1 LAQVVTSSIQ
11 ERVTM
16 LSSTKKFVFGTRATL
31 ASAVVLG
38 TLVLSLGISVPSS
51 SASSSKFCTT
61 LLSFESKYASKDAV
75 PPTTF
80 SKYKTWAKT
89 LEPFY
94 ATLASEAPNAASKT
108 VLGDVA
114 NILKYEGTT
123 SSWTKLEA
131 YESAN
136 RAKFLAGTKAL
147 TKAIV
152 ACY

>member
-1 LAQVVTSSIQ
+1 MFSP
-11 ERVTM
+11 
-16 LSSTKKFVFGTRATL
+16 TKRFVFGARAIL

-51 SASSSKFCTT
+51 SAGSSKFCTT
-61 LLSFESKYASKDAV
+61 LTTFESQFAAKDAV

-108 VLGDVA
+108 VLSDVA
-114 NILKYEGTT
+114 TILKYEGKET
-123 SSWTKLEA
+123 SWTKLEA
-131 YESAN
+131 YEAAN
-136 RAKFLAGTKAL
+136 HAKFEAGTKAL
-147 TKAIV
+147 AKAIES
-152 ACY
+152 CF

>member
-1 LAQVVTSSIQ
+1 MFSP
-11 ERVTM
+11 
-16 LSSTKKFVFGTRATL
+16 TKRFAFGARATL

-75 PPTTF
+75 PPTSF

-89 LEPFY
+89 LQPFY
-94 ATLASEAPNAASKT
+94 ATLAAEAPNAASKT
-108 VLGDVA
+108 VLSDVA
-114 NILKYEGTT
+114 TILKYESKE

-136 RAKFLAGTKAL
+136 RAKFEAGTKAL
-147 TKAIV
+147 AKAIES
-152 ACY
+152 CY

>member
-1 LAQVVTSSIQ
+1 MFSP
-11 ERVTM
+11 
-16 LSSTKKFVFGTRATL
+16 TKRFVFGARATL
-31 ASAVVLG
+31 ASAVMLG

-51 SASSSKFCTT
+51 SAGSSKFCAT
-61 LLSFESKYASKDAV
+61 LLTYETKYASKAT
-75 PPTTF
+75 PPTSF

-114 NILKYEGTT
+114 TILKYESEQ

-131 YESAN
+131 YETAN
-136 RAKFLAGTKAL
+136 HAKFEAGTKAL
-147 TKAIV
+147 AKAIES
-152 ACY
+152 CY

>member
-1 LAQVVTSSIQ
+1 
-11 ERVTM
+11 M
-16 LSSTKKFVFGTRATL
+16 LSSTRKFVFGVRATL

-38 TLVLSLGISVPSS
+38 TLILSLGVAVPSS
-51 SASSSKFCTT
+51 SASSKFCTT
-61 LLSFESKYASKDAV
+61 LLTFESKYASKDAV

-114 NILKYEGTT
+114 TILKYEAST

-136 RAKFLAGTKAL
+136 RAKFEAGTKAL
-147 TKAIV
+147 AKAIES
-152 ACY
+152 CY

>member
-1 LAQVVTSSIQ
+1 MFSP
-11 ERVTM
+11 
-16 LSSTKKFVFGTRATL
+16 TKKFLFGVRSTL

-51 SASSSKFCTT
+51 SAGSSKFCTT
-61 LLSFESKYASKDAV
+61 LISYETKYASKDAV

-89 LEPFY
+89 LLPFY
-94 ATLASEAPNAASKT
+94 ETLASEAPNAASKT

-114 NILKYEGTT
+114 TILKYESKE

-131 YESAN
+131 YETAN
-136 RAKFLAGTKAL
+136 HAKFEAGTKAL
-147 TKAIV
+147 AKAIES
-152 ACY
+152 CY

>member
-1 LAQVVTSSIQ
+1 
-11 ERVTM
+11 M
-16 LSSTKKFVFGTRATL
+16 LSPTKKFVFGARATL

-38 TLVLSLGISVPSS
+38 TLVLSLGVAVPSS
-51 SASSSKFCTT
+51 SASSKFCST
-61 LLSFESKYASKDAV
+61 LLSFEAKYASKDAV

-114 NILKYEGTT
+114 TILKYEGTT

-136 RAKFLAGTKAL
+136 RAKFEAGTKAL
-147 TKAIV
+147 AKAIES
-152 ACY
+152 CY